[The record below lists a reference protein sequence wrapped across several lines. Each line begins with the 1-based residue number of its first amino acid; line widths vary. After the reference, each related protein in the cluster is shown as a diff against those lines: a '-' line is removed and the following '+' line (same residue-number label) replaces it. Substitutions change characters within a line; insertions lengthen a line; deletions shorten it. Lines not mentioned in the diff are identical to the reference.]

1 MLLTNFILIV
11 DVLKVVKSREC
22 MLFLLIL
29 IIDFPFFSLNPSRH
43 RPHPF
48 HRTAF
53 TDTGLLNGFFL
64 VFALTF

>member
-29 IIDFPFFSLNPSRH
+29 IIDFPFFP
-43 RPHPF
+43 
-48 HRTAF
+48 
-53 TDTGLLNGFFL
+53 
-64 VFALTF
+64 